1 MSRTS
6 PESPFMKWSH
16 VGHMISSPFRAAH
29 RNPNGD
35 YEGYT
40 DTETR
45 PVSTRKQIMAEI
57 ACMFGGRIA
66 ERMFCKLS
74 LVESGPMTRSKKA
87 RFDRVLAKAR
97 KIAEAVLW
105 PNKKLIKKG
114 REVGSRKTC
123 PMDKPT
129 PPPVAFGK

>member
-1 MSRTS
+1 
-6 PESPFMKWSH
+6 
-16 VGHMISSPFRAAH
+16 
-29 RNPNGD
+29 
-35 YEGYT
+35 
-40 DTETR
+40 
-45 PVSTRKQIMAEI
+45 
-57 ACMFGGRIA
+57 MFGGRIA
-66 ERMFCKLS
+66 ERVFCDRSIGHGHDMDEAKKLARK
-74 LVESGPMTRSKKA
+74 LVESGPMTLSKKA